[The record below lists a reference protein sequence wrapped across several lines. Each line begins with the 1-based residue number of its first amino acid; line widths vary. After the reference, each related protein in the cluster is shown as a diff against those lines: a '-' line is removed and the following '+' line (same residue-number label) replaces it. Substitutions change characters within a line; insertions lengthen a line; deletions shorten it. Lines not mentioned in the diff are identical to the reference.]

1 VIGARIGAGREA
13 EVYAWGD
20 DAVVKLFR
28 PGLAGHRTEAAA
40 LAALEGHGVAPR
52 LIDVVEQ
59 DGRTGLVLERLAG
72 LDLLVQL
79 ERHPARLLG
88 WARILA
94 ETHRA
99 VHAIAAPA
107 GLPDVRHVL
116 ATRIERAALPPP
128 LRAYAL
134 NVLSGLPDGDRLLHG
149 DFHPGNLLVPGDQE
163 VVIDWVGAARGVP
176 EADHARALLLLRW
189 SDLPPDAPPMFRA
202 LLRAGRSLLAH
213 QYART
218 YSRGANRSPSAVAA
232 WLTVHAAARL
242 AEGIEAEHPALIR
255 LVDRARRRAR
265 SSGKRRAVE
274 RSGAGIRTPAT
285 VGCLVEPGPGR
296 GADFPHR

>member
-28 PGLAGHRTEAAA
+28 PGFAGHRTEASA

-59 DGRTGLVLERLAG
+59 DGRAGLVLERLDG
-72 LDLLVQL
+72 LDLLVLLQ
-79 ERHPARLLG
+79 RHPARLLG

-94 ETHRA
+94 ETHWA
-99 VHAIAAPA
+99 VHAVTAPA
-107 GLPDVRHVL
+107 GLPDLRHVL

-149 DFHPGNLLVPGDQE
+149 DFHPGNVLVARDRIS
-163 VVIDWVGAARGVP
+163 VIDWVGAARGVP
-176 EADHARALLLLRW
+176 EADHARTLLLLRW
-189 SDLPPDAPPMFRA
+189 SDLPPDTPPMFRA
-202 LLRAGRSLLAH
+202 LLRAGRSLLAY

-218 YSRGANRSPSAVAA
+218 YSRGSNRSPSAVAD

-242 AEGIEAEHPALIR
+242 AEGIEAEHPALLR
-255 LVDRARRRAR
+255 LVDRARHRAR
-265 SSGKRRAVE
+265 SAR
-274 RSGAGIRTPAT
+274 
-285 VGCLVEPGPGR
+285 PGR
-296 GADFPHR
+296 GADPRPR